1 VAKSGLTSSLFVR
14 HPETNELFVNFD
26 PQILTLIHETEY
38 MGRLGLE
45 IPELAKT
52 LRAQQ
57 ETYKELYNSMTVSF
71 TSSIDAESH
80 MPLDGSSCVRAY
92 NAWFV

>member
-1 VAKSGLTSSLFVR
+1 MASIFVR
-14 HPETNELFVNFD
+14 HPDTRELFVNFD

-45 IPELAKT
+45 IPPLAKT

-57 ETYKELYNSMTVSF
+57 ETFKSLYNSMTVS
-71 TSSIDAESH
+71 TTRSSRSFRASDVSFALSAEYRCDY
-80 MPLDGSSCVRAY
+80 DGAGSC
-92 NAWFV
+92 